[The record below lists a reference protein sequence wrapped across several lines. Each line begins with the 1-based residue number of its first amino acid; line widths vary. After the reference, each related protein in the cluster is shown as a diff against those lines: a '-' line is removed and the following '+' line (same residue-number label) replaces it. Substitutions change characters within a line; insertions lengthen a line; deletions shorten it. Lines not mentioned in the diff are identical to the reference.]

1 MREAPYYDINML
13 YKYVIIFENCMTFF
27 EIPGDTLR
35 LLKNRVEI
43 TALSKNNFTFG
54 CGELP

>member
-13 YKYVIIFENCMTFF
+13 YVIIFENYMTFF
-27 EIPGDTLR
+27 EIPGDTSG

-43 TALSKNNFTFG
+43 SALSKNNFTFG